1 MQPKLCHDPW
11 SIDIRRG
18 HENNTPLGSV
28 DALNSR
34 NGFNQDDDLESVG
47 RRIMLSLRAI
57 IFDASL
63 AIQTCTRM
71 APYGAPGV

>member
-11 SIDIRRG
+11 PIEIRRG

-28 DALNSR
+28 DALNFR
-34 NGFNQDDDLESVG
+34 NGFNQGGGLESVG

-63 AIQTCTRM
+63 AMQTCTRM
-71 APYGAPGV
+71 APYCVAGV